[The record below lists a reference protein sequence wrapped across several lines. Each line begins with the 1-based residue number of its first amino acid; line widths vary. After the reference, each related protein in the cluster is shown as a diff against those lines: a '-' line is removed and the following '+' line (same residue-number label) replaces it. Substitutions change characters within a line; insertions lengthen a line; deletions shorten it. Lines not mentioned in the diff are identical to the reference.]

1 MVQVTFGS
9 DTSGLESGV
18 ARAKSSIDSFQGTVD
33 QTKRS
38 FADLGDGITEL
49 TGQLKELESGFSSAF
64 EAIKKGALEEGM
76 LLKFMLGGAIGGAA
90 AEIVKSVRD
99 MGDQFDELK
108 KNAREATLTMEQ
120 YYNLQ
125 KAVKDDVSGDKFA
138 EGIQNAA
145 QKWNDLNHGVTETS
159 KLLDLN
165 NVKFKDQNGQIIQF
179 NDYIMISARLIQNAR
194 TELDKFE
201 IGKILGFSR
210 EWVRA
215 LQDGPTELKKATAE
229 AAKTSAEHLKL
240 IEKAHEFSEEWKQ
253 ATQDWGD
260 KFKAV
265 MVDLFPYIERFVNFM
280 LNGISSWIT
289 ILGQA
294 KTPALAES
302 ITAAELAANRARNSM
317 QAVTEQFNEAT
328 VGASRFRDAFAA
340 FSSGVPGVASQ
351 FKKFVDENSNLPK
364 YWQQTYNLM
373 TESGKAIEKLGE
385 QDFFSKSGTAIP
397 GKGDKDATRAAMEEA
412 QERIKL
418 ADMEY
423 AQIAEKLNSEF
434 KIHQITESEKTA
446 ATLDALDK
454 RHNAEMGELAL
465 ETQIGGLN
473 LAQHQKII
481 DQFETLDKKYQ
492 ADRQK
497 IIDVGIQEETAK
509 WNGYFSTIEGA
520 FNSQLRGLLAGTT
533 SWSQATKTIFGDLV
547 IKFIEAREKM
557 VVDWLSGETAKTT
570 ATVTGAAARTGAE
583 QASGLA
589 GILTGIENSIKSIF
603 ASAGQTS
610 AGVAAEVAPV
620 AGPAAPAIGAAAGAA
635 VLGNALAL
643 VPSAASGGWVI
654 SPGVAMVH
662 ANEAIMPARL
672 AQPFAPGG
680 QGGGGG
686 VTVQFHVSAM
696 DGPSV
701 AQFFRQNAAQL
712 ARTVVSHINANPTAR
727 PAY

>member
-423 AQIAEKLNSEF
+423 QQTVEKLNSEYNM
-434 KIHQITESEKTA
+434 HEITETKKTQ
-446 ATLDALDK
+446 ATLEALDK

-465 ETQIGGLN
+465 ETQIGGLS
-473 LAQHQKII
+473 LAQHQKIV
-481 DQFETLDKKYQ
+481 DQFETMDKKYQ
-492 ADRQK
+492 LDRQK
-497 IIDVGIQEETAK
+497 IIDAGLKAEIAEWESSVNTVVGA
-509 WNGYFSTIEGA
+509 W
-520 FNSQLRGLLAGTT
+520 NSQLRGLLAGTT
-533 SWSQATKTIFGDLV
+533 TWAQAMKNITGDLI
-547 IKFIEAREKM
+547 IKMIEEFEKLAI
-557 VVDWLSGETAKTT
+557 VKPLSAMLASSLSAPTELFAQLAKAVAGMFGPLTAGFT
-570 ATVTGAAARTGAE
+570 
-583 QASGLA
+583 SF
-589 GILTGIENSIKSIF
+589 F
-603 ASAGQTS
+603 APTL
-610 AGVAAEVAPV
+610 
-620 AGPAAPAIGAAAGAA
+620 GPAAPAAGAAAATAEVAAA
-635 VLGNALAL
+635 VATI
-643 VPSAASGGWVI
+643 PSADIGGYVI
-654 SPGVAMVH
+654 SPGLAMVH
-662 ANEAIMPARL
+662 TNESIVPAQMS
-672 AQPFAPGG
+672 QPYAGGGAGG
-680 QGGGGG
+680 QAVN
-686 VTVQFHVSAM
+686 VTFQVSAI

-701 AQFFRQNAAQL
+701 AQFFRQYAAQL